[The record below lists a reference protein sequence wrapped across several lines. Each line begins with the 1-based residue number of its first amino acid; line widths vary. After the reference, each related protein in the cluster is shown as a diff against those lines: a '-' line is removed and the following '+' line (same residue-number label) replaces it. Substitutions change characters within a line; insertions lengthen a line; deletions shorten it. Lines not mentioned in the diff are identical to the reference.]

1 MPAGLVIRDL
11 PLMTSN
17 WRIEPV
23 AGRVPARGASSR
35 LPASTP
41 ASLTRVLREKGVQ
54 SGCIMTGE
62 NIDANA
68 AVHAARRFPGLAG
81 MDLAKVVTTRAALPV
96 ERRQHLAHRQPA
108 RRCDRSSACTSW
120 PTISASSATSCG
132 CWRTRAA
139 A

>member
-1 MPAGLVIRDL
+1 
-11 PLMTSN
+11 
-17 WRIEPV
+17 
-23 AGRVPARGASSR
+23 
-35 LPASTP
+35 
-41 ASLTRVLREKGVQ
+41 VLREKGAQ

-81 MDLAKVVTTRAALPV
+81 MDLAKVVSTR
-96 ERRQHLAHRQPA
+96 ERYQWNDGSIWRTDSRPTLR
-108 RRCDRSSACTSW
+108 RSSACTWS
-120 PTISASSATSCG
+120 PTTSASSATSCG